1 MGLGC
6 LIYVDILKYRNRCLL
21 AKTIR
26 SIKPEHLS
34 LDIEGNL
41 EEAVSFLVK
50 SANNKDKIH

>member
-41 EEAVSFLVK
+41 EEAVSVFAQ
-50 SANNKDKIH
+50 SANNNGKIH